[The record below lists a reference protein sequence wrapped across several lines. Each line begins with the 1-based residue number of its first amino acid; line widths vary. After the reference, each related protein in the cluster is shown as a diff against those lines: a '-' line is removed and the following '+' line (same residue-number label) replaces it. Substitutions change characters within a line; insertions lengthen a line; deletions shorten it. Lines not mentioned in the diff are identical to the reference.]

1 MAIIHATVKPVCSE
15 SASKSKKTSP
25 MKAPPANIALGVSV
39 ARERFKNKERHKSQR
54 NQQNGILVA
63 RSVNWY

>member
-1 MAIIHATVKPVCSE
+1 
-15 SASKSKKTSP
+15 